1 MQTREF
7 PNVWADLES
16 DAKALIADGEDAR
29 EVWAWAESEYDA
41 HCAEA
46 HGEMYGPGPAVFD
59 GDW

>member
-7 PNVWADLES
+7 PNVWADLMES
-16 DAKALIADGEDAR
+16 VDAAVAAGEPR
-29 EVWAWAESEYDA
+29 SEVMAWAEDEYSA

-59 GDW
+59 ADW